1 MTIRNWLNYIDGQW
15 LDSEQR
21 LTILAP
27 ATNQPM
33 ATIAQATVAQ
43 ADLALDAARRCAD
56 SGALTRPRPAQRV
69 TWLLR
74 IAEEIRAIA
83 DEGARIL
90 CAENGKTLRDA
101 RTEFVEAARYFEYYA
116 GMADKIEG
124 RSIPL
129 GNGYM
134 DFTVYDPM
142 GVSLQIVPWNFP
154 VSICARSLAPALAA
168 GNAVVI
174 KSPELSPLG
183 LCVLVEA
190 IERAGLPQGAVNL
203 LCGRGREVGAH
214 MAASKQVDQ
223 IVFTGSVP
231 TGQSILR
238 AAAENAVPSV
248 MELGGKSA
256 ALVFADADR
265 EQVLSS
271 VRDGIFFNAG
281 QVCSALSRIL
291 IHRSIYDEVVE
302 SIVQLAEGLQI
313 GAGEDNADLT
323 PVISAGQLTGIE
335 ALCRTAQAE
344 GAVVATGGEALSG
357 VAGHFM
363 RPTVFRDVTSHMT
376 IAQQEVFGPVLAA
389 IVFDTEEEAIAIANG
404 TDFGLVAGVFT
415 QDLNRA
421 LRCARRLRAGQ
432 VFVNEWYA
440 GGIETPFGGVGLS
453 GYGREKGQ
461 EALYSYVRTK
471 NLAVRIKCEEGD
483 AP

>member
-1 MTIRNWLNYIDGQW
+1 MSIQHWLNYIDGQW
-15 LDSEQR
+15 VDNDQH
-21 LTILAP
+21 LTILNP
-27 ATNQPM
+27 ANNQPV
-33 ATIAQATVAQ
+33 ATMAQASVAD
-43 ADLALDAARRCAD
+43 AERALLSARRCAD
-56 SGALTRPRPAQRV
+56 SAELTRVRPAQRV
-69 TWLLR
+69 TWLLE
-74 IAEEIRAIA
+74 IARQIRLVA
-83 DEGARIL
+83 DEGAEIL

-101 RTEFVEAARYFEYYA
+101 RDEFTEAARYFEYYA

-124 RSIPL
+124 ISVPL

-134 DFTVYDPM
+134 DFTIYEPM

-168 GNAVVI
+168 GNSVVI

-183 LCVLVEA
+183 LCVLMQA
-190 IERAGLPQGAVNL
+190 IERAGLPKGAVNL
-203 LCGRGREVGAH
+203 LCGRGREVGAFL
-214 MAASKQVDQ
+214 AANKGVDQ

-265 EQVLSS
+265 EQLLAS
-271 VRDGIFFNAG
+271 VRNGIFFNAG
-281 QVCSALSRIL
+281 QVCSAMSRL
-291 IHRSIYDEVVE
+291 LVERSIYNEVVDQ
-302 SIVQLAEGLQI
+302 VGALARSLKVGPGSE
-313 GAGEDNADLT
+313 NAELT
-323 PVISAGQLTGIE
+323 PVISAAQLQGIQ
-335 ALCRTAQAE
+335 AMCQRAQQE
-344 GAVVATGGEALSG
+344 GARVVAGGEAVSSL
-357 VAGHFM
+357 AGNFM
-363 RPTVFRDVTSHMT
+363 QPTVFCDVTADMD
-376 IAQQEVFGPVLAA
+376 IAQNEVFGPVLA
-389 IVFDTEEEAIAIANG
+389 ILPFDTEEEAINLANG

-415 QDLNRA
+415 QNLNRA
-421 LRCARRLRAGQ
+421 LRCSRRLRAGQ

-471 NLAVRIKCEEGD
+471 NLALRIQGE
-483 AP
+483 

>member
-1 MTIRNWLNYIDGQW
+1 MQKIPPHWLNFIDGQW
-15 LDSEQR
+15 CDSEQR
-21 LTILAP
+21 LVVNNPGTGEPVAS
-27 ATNQPM
+27 
-33 ATIAQATVAQ
+33 IAQAGVADAQ
-43 ADLALDAARRCAD
+43 RALQSARRCVD
-56 SGALTRPRPAQRV
+56 SGELTRPRPAQRV
-69 TWLLR
+69 AWLLA
-74 IAEEIRAIA
+74 IAAQIRAVI
-83 DEGARIL
+83 DDGAWVL
-90 CAENGKTLRDA
+90 CQENGKALRDA
-101 RTEFVEAARYFEYYA
+101 RDEFIEAARYFEYYA

-124 RSIPL
+124 TSIPL

-134 DFTVYDPM
+134 DFTVYEPM

-183 LCVLVEA
+183 LCVLLQA
-190 IERAGLPQGAVNL
+190 IERAGLPRGAVNL
-203 LCGRGREVGAH
+203 LCGRGREIGAYLAGH
-214 MAASKQVDQ
+214 RDVDQ

-238 AAAENAVPSV
+238 GAAERAIPSV

-265 EQVLSS
+265 AQLLSS
-271 VRDGIFFNAG
+271 VRNGIFFNAG
-281 QVCSALSRIL
+281 QVCSALSRL
-291 IHRSIYDEVVE
+291 LVHRSLYEEVIADV
-302 SIVQLAEGLQI
+302 VAMAEGLSVGLGQ
-313 GAGEDNADLT
+313 DDPDHT
-323 PVISAGQLTGIE
+323 PVISAGQLQGIQ
-335 ALCRTAQAE
+335 ALCRRAQE
-344 GAVVATGGEALSG
+344 QGAVVATGGEAISG
-357 VAGHFM
+357 RGGHYM
-363 RPTVFRDVTSHMT
+363 APTVLRDVRPEME
-376 IAQQEVFGPVLAA
+376 IAQTEVFGPVLA
-389 IVFDTEEEAIAIANG
+389 VMPFDTEEEALAIANG

-453 GYGREKGQ
+453 GFGREKGQ

-471 NLAVRIKCEEGD
+471 NLAVRIQGE
-483 AP
+483 